1 MSSLHDLI
9 PDLISAIDAAE
20 GTPQDVFQAR
30 VCLGWIHWTLS
41 EPSLA
46 AARLPNSF
54 DESTIQSLVTDTE
67 SITRWTEVC
76 IAKGSFIKT
85 AAQSITSGS
94 DDALKTAVPVLP
106 RLANPPQSLL
116 SCPQALYW
124 SEKLLSKTALMAGE
138 IACSDADESTI
149 EIALRAFRLWS
160 NHPHVKR
167 RDGTVH
173 AQTGSACD
181 AASQAS
187 TWMSYYQ
194 LLSTIVQEDMV
205 YTPPGPGSPRNQLAN
220 ELRKIESICENVIL
234 RDVKFPRA
242 NASNPHIEE
251 WVEQVIRN
259 WEVLCGPR
267 WRDED
272 LGEGGQDAVGRNV
285 LDVGSGPE
293 FCAFLPTNKTCR
305 FCTGPLRRHITL
317 T

>member
-1 MSSLHDLI
+1 M
-9 PDLISAIDAAE
+9 
-20 GTPQDVFQAR
+20 
-30 VCLGWIHWTLS
+30 
-41 EPSLA
+41 
-46 AARLPNSF
+46 
-54 DESTIQSLVTDTE
+54 TDTE
-67 SITRWTEVC
+67 DISKWTEVC

-85 AAQSITSGS
+85 AAQSITSGP
-94 DDALKTAVPVLP
+94 DDALNTAVPVLP
-106 RLANPPQSLL
+106 RLAKPPQSLL

-138 IACSDADESTI
+138 KACSDGDESMT

-160 NHPHVKR
+160 NHPQVKR
-167 RDGTVH
+167 CDLTSH
-173 AQTGSACD
+173 AQAGSSLD

-194 LLSTIVQEDMV
+194 LLSIIVQEDMV
-205 YTPPGPGSPRNQLAN
+205 YTPPGPGSPRNHLAN
-220 ELRKIESICENVIL
+220 ELRKIESICENVLL

-242 NASNPHIEE
+242 NASNPHVEE

-285 LDVGSGPE
+285 LDVCSRHWIVIM
-293 FCAFLPTNKTCR
+293 CLLTNGIYR
-305 FCTGPLRRHITL
+305 SCTGLLRRLTILTL
-317 T
+317 FCDACSTYMRPWQNLILLSKRSTPISTSW